1 MLLSHSHLRLNSLI
15 LCIPFQ
21 RWGSWDQAKRFSWYQ
36 QNLQRSDKELIPKL
50 NEDLKEAE
58 DLIFQD
64 ENTWR
69 SWDGL
74 WWFEI
79 MGLLKR
85 IVFRAVHKTRS
96 FSTLC
101 VSDSLTYVY
110 IQIHIYTHADVV
122 SLPKTIYWLTL
133 WKKRLFSHLQSTNR
147 IGLWTCSFAES
158 GLRKTTEIER
168 EREIKGTLFYSDSPS
183 PRQMHATF
191 HMWMISHAR

>member
-85 IVFRAVHKTRS
+85 IVSERSTRLDLS
-96 FSTLC
+96 VPFVSATLWHM
-101 VSDSLTYVY
+101 Y
-110 IQIHIYTHADVV
+110 ILIHIYTHADVV
-122 SLPKTIYWLTL
+122 SLPKTIYCLTL
-133 WKKRLFSHLQSTNR
+133 WKKRLFSHFQSTNR

-168 EREIKGTLFYSDSPS
+168 EITGTLFYSDSPS

-191 HMWMISHAR
+191 HMWMISLAR